1 MPHPSKPARA
11 ALSSG
16 REPGTRPGWGRA
28 PGLARAI
35 REDRSCLD
43 KCSLKLKTKQF
54 TFNRFSEFCAAR
66 DS

>member
-1 MPHPSKPARA
+1 MPHPRKPARA

-16 REPGTRPGWGRA
+16 REPGTRPGWCWA

-43 KCSLKLKTKQF
+43 KCSLKLKTK
-54 TFNRFSEFCAAR
+54 
-66 DS
+66 